1 MDNVKYCKRCGVVIS
16 VSENSDWYSHMSKK
30 YCDECRRQSD
40 RKKTALRV
48 AALRQRKKQK
58 EHFRDEQL
66 ALLKEEN
73 KLLRNR
79 VIELRES

>member
-40 RKKTALRV
+40 RKKTALR
-48 AALRQRKKQK
+48 QRKKQK

-66 ALLKEEN
+66 ELLKEEN

>member
-40 RKKTALRV
+40 REKTALRV
-48 AALRQRKKQK
+48 AALRQR
-58 EHFRDEQL
+58 
-66 ALLKEEN
+66 KEEN